1 MHRRPS
7 PALVLSFLA
16 LLGAWGGPAVARSLI
31 RSPDI
36 ADHTIRGRDVRS
48 NTITGR
54 NVAGLSG
61 RDVVPNG
68 LDGSDI
74 DEGSLDA
81 VPNAAHAD
89 AADVVSGVSMRRF
102 AYADPTGESKVFLD
116 EAGLKITGACRD
128 GDLEATAAPTAPGG
142 LIRVA
147 LTTPTAPTQVY
158 SDNDFKPGETLAL
171 LPGELNDASGTL
183 TWYEPGG
190 DTLTVQY
197 LAQDG
202 LAAGTGHQCV
212 IAGTAVHAKK

>member
-1 MHRRPS
+1 MRRGPS
-7 PALVLSFLA
+7 PALVISILA
-16 LLGAWGGPAVARSLI
+16 LLGAWGGPAVARTLI

-61 RDVVPNG
+61 RDIVRNG

-74 DEGSLDA
+74 DEGSLDP
-81 VPNAAHAD
+81 VPDAAHAG
-89 AADVVSGVSMRRF
+89 AADAVQGVSFGRF
-102 AYADPTGESKVFLD
+102 AYADPTGVSKAFLD
-116 EAGLKITGACRD
+116 EAGLKITGFCNN
-128 GDLEATAAPTAPGG
+128 GDLEATAVPTVPGG
-142 LIRVA
+142 LIRIA
-147 LTTPTAPTQVY
+147 LTTPSAPTQVY
-158 SDNDFKPGETLAL
+158 SDNDFQPGETLAL
-171 LPGELNDASGTL
+171 LPGALNDASGTL